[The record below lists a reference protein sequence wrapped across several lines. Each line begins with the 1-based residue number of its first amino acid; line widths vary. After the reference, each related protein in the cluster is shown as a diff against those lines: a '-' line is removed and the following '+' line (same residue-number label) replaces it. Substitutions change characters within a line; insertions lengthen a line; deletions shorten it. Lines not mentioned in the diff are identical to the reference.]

1 MVYGLGLRTSPRP
14 DAIPLPKKSSI
25 ASSSLEELHKSS
37 RKSEEHHNPIHH
49 AHRRRQVEPYSI
61 RQHHQCQ
68 RHHAH
73 APRSPSEPPT
83 SSSNESNESSNEY
96 PRSPA
101 YHHRALPRTLRDRP
115 RSNSAPS
122 SSNTHLTSPFAHHKP
137 LPSAEHYADRI
148 KALRDGDGEWEPWS
162 LNIVSP
168 TVLPY
173 HARPHLNTRASTSAL
188 PADFLRCSPLHHP
201 PSECEQVQM
210 QTRPST
216 PAYFP
221 IQLPRPAIHH
231 RTSSL
236 SSPYTCHSSPLSQ
249 GFPSTPK
256 GTQIVNKDVEI
267 RSSTPTPASTG
278 VRLQGKMSD

>member
-14 DAIPLPKKSSI
+14 DAIPLLKKSSV
-25 ASSSLEELHKSS
+25 ASSSLEELLKSS
-37 RKSEEHHNPIHH
+37 RKSEEHRNPIHH

-61 RQHHQCQ
+61 RQHHQRQ

-101 YHHRALPRTLRDRP
+101 YHHRALPRTLQGRP

-173 HARPHLNTRASTSAL
+173 VSLSVHLDNHCFDIKLTVTNSTRDHILTHEPRLLLYQQTSCAVHLFTILLPSASKLRCKLSPQRQHTSQSSFPVQRSITVPPASPLLTLATHPLSARV
-188 PADFLRCSPLHHP
+188 FLR
-201 PSECEQVQM
+201 
-210 QTRPST
+210 
-216 PAYFP
+216 
-221 IQLPRPAIHH
+221 PRRVP
-231 RTSSL
+231 
-236 SSPYTCHSSPLSQ
+236 
-249 GFPSTPK
+249 
-256 GTQIVNKDVEI
+256 
-267 RSSTPTPASTG
+267 RS
-278 VRLQGKMSD
+278 

>member
-1 MVYGLGLRTSPRP
+1 MVYGLGLKTSPRL

-25 ASSSLEELHKSS
+25 ASSPFEELLKSS
-37 RKSEEHHNPIHH
+37 RKSEEHHNSIHH
-49 AHRRRQVEPYSI
+49 VHRRPHVEPYSI
-61 RQHHQCQ
+61 SQHHHRQ

-83 SSSNESNESSNEY
+83 SSSNESSDEHR
-96 PRSPA
+96 RSPVQ
-101 YHHRALPRTLRDRP
+101 HHRALPRTFQGRP
-115 RSNSAPS
+115 RSNSEPS

-137 LPSAEHYADRI
+137 LPSTEHYAGRI
-148 KALRDGDGEWEPWS
+148 KELRDGDGEWEPWS
-162 LNIVSP
+162 LNVVSP

-173 HARPHLNTRASTSAL
+173 HARPHLNTQASTSAL
-188 PADFLRCSPLHHP
+188 PADFMRCSPLHHP
-201 PSECEQVQM
+201 PSECEQAQA
-210 QTRPST
+210 QTQPPT
-216 PAYFP
+216 LAYFP

-256 GTQIVNKDVEI
+256 GTQIVNEDVEF

-278 VRLQGKMSD
+278 ARLQRKVRD